1 MQHPKPKQKRAESTE
16 RKFMDAMDLCLRCSS
31 YNQTTVDEIAERAGL
46 HRGAFLKRFGSKKN
60 ALLAL
65 HHRYCAD
72 VMSVLNDL
80 KKWIASAESLALLCA
95 KFSSQLEA
103 LQRMHFGSNRAMHEY
118 FLDNL
123 ETDAQTQRIF
133 LETVELMRVVQRH
146 WLSDYSY
153 SDVGAFAATQ
163 LLVTINY
170 NFVLQA
176 MPALPRDDATRHL
189 LIAECMVTALKIH

>member
-1 MQHPKPKQKRAESTE
+1 MKYLKPIQKRAESTE
-16 RKFMDAMDLCLRCSS
+16 KKFLDAMDLCLRNGS
-31 YNQTTVDEIAERAGL
+31 YNQTTVEEIAARAGL

-65 HHRYCAD
+65 YDRYCDD
-72 VMSVLNDL
+72 VMNDL
-80 KKWIASAESLALLCA
+80 AKAKKWIATSDCLVSLCA
-95 KFSSQLEA
+95 HLSSQLEV
-103 LQRMHFGSNRAMHEY
+103 LQRRHFGSNRAMHEY

-133 LETVELMRVVQRH
+133 LETVELMRLVQRH

-153 SDVGAFAATQ
+153 SDVGAFSATQ

-176 MPALPRDDATRHL
+176 MPALPRDDGNRHQ
-189 LIAECMVTALKIH
+189 LIAECMACAMKR